1 MTTFGQRRTIEEFKA
16 ENKCSA
22 LFFNWASKK
31 DANGVNQ
38 KLYYNDANG
47 NPTNVQKI
55 AITNEANETLGWC
68 SREVAAEI
76 AEGKPIASD
85 PRGLAIVDV
94 ITEDGV
100 AHPTLLHPSTN
111 NRVDNV
117 ML

>member
-1 MTTFGQRRTIEEFKA
+1 MTTFGQRMTLEEFKSA
-16 ENKCSA
+16 NKCNS
-22 LFFNWASKK
+22 LFFNYATKK

-38 KLYYNDANG
+38 KLFYNDANG
-47 NPTNVQKI
+47 QPTNVQKI

-76 AEGKPIASD
+76 AAGKPIASD

-100 AHPTLLHPSTN
+100 VHPTLLHPSTS
-111 NRVDNV
+111 NRIEG
-117 ML
+117 LTL